1 MPTDKAHK
9 GNKNSDVNDGTRA
22 RSAITG
28 RFVAKDTA
36 RRHPRTTVQEQV
48 KK

>member
-1 MPTDKAHK
+1 MPTDKANK
-9 GNKNSDVNDGTRA
+9 GSKSSEGTRA